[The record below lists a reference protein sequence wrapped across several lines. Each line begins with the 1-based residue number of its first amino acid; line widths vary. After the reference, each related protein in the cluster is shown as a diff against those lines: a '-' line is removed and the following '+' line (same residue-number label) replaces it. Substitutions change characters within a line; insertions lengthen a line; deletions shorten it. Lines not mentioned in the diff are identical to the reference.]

1 MSICVWLHACV
12 LDCLRVR
19 GCVQPACMCMYVHEV
34 RVGGGYVEGVA
45 ARSWKVLKV
54 GVLVVVGGGSYL
66 AGCKKMPPGL
76 LMEETGISS
85 ETSIVPACH

>member
-1 MSICVWLHACV
+1 M
-12 LDCLRVR
+12 
-19 GCVQPACMCMYVHEV
+19 
-34 RVGGGYVEGVA
+34 

-54 GVLVVVGGGSYL
+54 RVLVVVEGVGRGGSYL
-66 AGCKKMPPGL
+66 AGCKEMPPGL

>member
-1 MSICVWLHACV
+1 M
-12 LDCLRVR
+12 
-19 GCVQPACMCMYVHEV
+19 
-34 RVGGGYVEGVA
+34 
-45 ARSWKVLKV
+45 LKV

>member
-1 MSICVWLHACV
+1 MCG
-12 LDCLRVR
+12 CLTARV
-19 GCVQPACMCMYVHEV
+19 CVQACSPHTCVCMCMREGV
-34 RVGGGYVEGVA
+34 YVEGAA
-45 ARSWKVLKV
+45 ARSWKVLKE

>member
-1 MSICVWLHACV
+1 MTVYGCTRV
-12 LDCLRVR
+12 LV
-19 GCVQPACMCMYVHEV
+19 CMRMREGGF
-34 RVGGGYVEGVA
+34 VGGWGEA
-45 ARSWKVLKV
+45 TRSWKVLKV
-54 GVLVVVGGGSYL
+54 GELLVVGGCSYL

>member
-1 MSICVWLHACV
+1 
-12 LDCLRVR
+12 
-19 GCVQPACMCMYVHEV
+19 MCMRDGVY
-34 RVGGGYVEGVA
+34 VGGECCEGWLVA
-45 ARSWKVLKV
+45 ARSCRVLKE
-54 GVLVVVGGGSYL
+54 GVLLVVGAASYL

>member
-1 MSICVWLHACV
+1 MLW
-12 LDCLRVR
+12 
-19 GCVQPACMCMYVHEV
+19 
-34 RVGGGYVEGVA
+34 GVA
-45 ARSWKVLKV
+45 VRSRRVLKE
-54 GVLVVVGGGSYL
+54 GVLVVVEAGSYL

>member
-1 MSICVWLHACV
+1 
-12 LDCLRVR
+12 
-19 GCVQPACMCMYVHEV
+19 MCMRNEVYVA
-34 RVGGGYVEGVA
+34 GGGGGVAVRSQRVLKEGV
-45 ARSWKVLKV
+45 L
-54 GVLVVVGGGSYL
+54 LVVGAGSYL

>member
-1 MSICVWLHACV
+1 MCACARAACLHV
-12 LDCLRVR
+12 NR
-19 GCVQPACMCMYVHEV
+19 MCT
-34 RVGGGYVEGVA
+34 RVGVYVVGWVEVEW
-45 ARSWKVLKV
+45 SWKVLKV

>member
-1 MSICVWLHACV
+1 MFVQACSPHT
-12 LDCLRVR
+12 CE
-19 GCVQPACMCMYVHEV
+19 CMCMKEGVY
-34 RVGGGYVEGVA
+34 VGGASSKESEGVKR
-45 ARSWKVLKV
+45 RSA
-54 GVLVVVGGGSYL
+54 GGGGCGGVVGWGGSYL

>member
-1 MSICVWLHACV
+1 MSVQACG
-12 LDCLRVR
+12 L
-19 GCVQPACMCMYVHEV
+19 ACMCMYVHEKW
-34 RVGGGYVEGVA
+34 GLCYGGVA
-45 ARSWKVLKV
+45 ARSRRVLKE
-54 GVLVVVGGGSYL
+54 GVLSVVGAGSYL

>member
-1 MSICVWLHACV
+1 MRVCLTAHVCVHVCSPYACV
-12 LDCLRVR
+12 
-19 GCVQPACMCMYVHEV
+19 CMCM
-34 RVGGGYVEGVA
+34 RDGFFVEGVVS
-45 ARSWKVLKV
+45 RSWKVLKV
-54 GVLVVVGGGSYL
+54 GVLVVVVWGVGSYL

>member
-1 MSICVWLHACV
+1 
-12 LDCLRVR
+12 
-19 GCVQPACMCMYVHEV
+19 MCMRNEV
-34 RVGGGYVEGVA
+34 YVGGVVVVVAVGSQRVLKEGV
-45 ARSWKVLKV
+45 L
-54 GVLVVVGGGSYL
+54 LVVGAGSYL

>member
-1 MSICVWLHACV
+1 MGFMLGGVAVRRV
-12 LDCLRVR
+12 LK
-19 GCVQPACMCMYVHEV
+19 
-34 RVGGGYVEGVA
+34 EGV
-45 ARSWKVLKV
+45 L
-54 GVLVVVGGGSYL
+54 LVVGAGSYL

>member
-1 MSICVWLHACV
+1 MVDCPRAHAS
-12 LDCLRVR
+12 
-19 GCVQPACMCMYVHEV
+19 VQPACMCMYVHERGV
-34 RVGGGYVEGVA
+34 YVEGVA
-45 ARSWKVLKV
+45 ARSWRVLKE

>member
-1 MSICVWLHACV
+1 MSVQACSLHACV
-12 LDCLRVR
+12 
-19 GCVQPACMCMYVHEV
+19 CMCMRDGVYVDGVAV
-34 RVGGGYVEGVA
+34 RSWRVLKEGVL
-45 ARSWKVLKV
+45 S
-54 GVLVVVGGGSYL
+54 VVGAGSYL

>member
-1 MSICVWLHACV
+1 M
-12 LDCLRVR
+12 
-19 GCVQPACMCMYVHEV
+19 QPACMCMYVHEKWGLCW
-34 RVGGGYVEGVA
+34 GGGVAVRRVLKEGV
-45 ARSWKVLKV
+45 L
-54 GVLVVVGGGSYL
+54 LVVGAGSYL